1 MILVKVMEKGF
12 FIVFEGIE
20 GSGKTTQAILLS
32 EKLKHKDYYV
42 IQTKEPGG
50 TKFGEKI
57 RNILLHE
64 DDISEITE
72 LLLFLADRKEHIE
85 KLIIPSLEN
94 NKIVISD
101 RYFYSTLA
109 YQIGGRKLN
118 EDIVKQLNYMIV
130 GDWIPDIV
138 FYIDIDV
145 EESIKRKKHSKLDR
159 IEREEFFF
167 HINIR
172 NEYLKMVNENKNF
185 VLIDGK
191 QHIED
196 VHHTI
201 CNYLK
206 ENFRFD
212 I

>member
-1 MILVKVMEKGF
+1 MEKGF

-20 GSGKTTQAILLS
+20 GSGKTTQSILLS
-32 EKLKHKDYYV
+32 EKLKHKDYDV
-42 IQTKEPGG
+42 IHTKEPGG
-50 TKFGEKI
+50 TDFGEKV

-64 DDISEITE
+64 DDISDITE

-85 KLIIPSLEN
+85 RLIKPSLEK

-109 YQIGGRKLN
+109 YQIGGRKLDEN
-118 EDIVKQLNYMIV
+118 IVKNLNNLVV
-130 GDWIPDIV
+130 GDMLPDIV
-138 FYIDIDV
+138 FYIDIDI

-159 IEREEFFF
+159 IEREEIFF

-172 NEYLKMVNENKNF
+172 NEYLKIAQENENFK
-185 VLIDGK
+185 VIDGK
-191 QHIED
+191 QPIQD
-196 VHHTI
+196 VHHII
-201 CNYLK
+201 CNYLR
-206 ENFRFD
+206 ENFGFD